1 LLLLLLLSSF
11 VVVLILI
18 THLALTIFL
27 LLLLLIYLLD
37 LNSMDML
44 KSTRKKNNLLLH
56 LPTNLTLKLPHI
68 PDRLA
73 LFAVR
78 QLPRLVVLAKPA
90 RPARTPLVVAHSHDS
105 VGARPV
111 FVGICGRRVG
121 RVAGDLST
129 SVTGAVGRRE
139 RAGCVEVVADMPYP
153 TSQGG
158 EWRFAPSGLIT
169 WWRRCEFVV
178 RLRLQ
183 FSESF
188 FCRFSPWWVVERW

>member
-1 LLLLLLLSSF
+1 
-11 VVVLILI
+11 
-18 THLALTIFL
+18 
-27 LLLLLIYLLD
+27 
-37 LNSMDML
+37 MDML

-78 QLPRLVVLAKPA
+78 QRPRLVVLAKPA

-105 VGARPV
+105 VGALPV

-139 RAGCVEVVADMPYP
+139 RAGCVEVVADMPCP

-158 EWRFAPSGLIT
+158 GVAFCAFWADYLVAKMWVRCSASSTIFRIVFLPIFSMVGGRALVGRGFEMVLGGTRLIYAMVVCVIAPLDQEHVEGYRS
-169 WWRRCEFVV
+169 RR
-178 RLRLQ
+178 
-183 FSESF
+183 
-188 FCRFSPWWVVERW
+188 